1 MVVDKEQGQTPRYY
15 NISYSEYHTEFS
27 LQTTWGEIIS
37 YFSVFCYEAKE
48 VYLDK
53 NENTL
58 E

>member
-1 MVVDKEQGQTPRYY
+1 MVADKEQGQTPRYY
-15 NISYSEYHTEFS
+15 HISYSEYHTDFF
-27 LQTTWGEIIS
+27 LQTILGEKIS
-37 YFSVFCYEAKE
+37 YFSVFCHEAKE